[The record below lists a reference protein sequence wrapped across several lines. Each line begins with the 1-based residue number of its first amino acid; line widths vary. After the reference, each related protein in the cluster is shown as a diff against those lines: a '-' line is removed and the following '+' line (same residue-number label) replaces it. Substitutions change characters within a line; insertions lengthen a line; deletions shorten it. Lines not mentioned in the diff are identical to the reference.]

1 MLEDFHAQPA
11 RDRVIVALDCDAA
24 TALCLAVQL
33 RGHAKWLK
41 VGMTLYYAEGPN
53 IVQTFKQLGFNV
65 FLDLKFHDIPHQVEG
80 AAASAVLSGADMLT
94 MHAVG
99 GSAMMAAGHRGAE
112 AAAFERKVPV
122 PATLAIT
129 VLTSMNAESLAATG
143 VSRALPEQVSA
154 LAVQAGGA
162 LGYRVLA
169 ARSQEHARAA
179 WPGCLYRDPG
189 RSSRGERKGRP
200 EPRCHAR
207 AGFRERRLSYCCRSS
222 DHSGRRP
229 GCRVRGNHRRAGVIF
244 STR

>member
-33 RGHAKWLK
+33 RGREKWLK
-41 VGMTLYYAEGPN
+41 VGMTLYYAEGPK

-129 VLTSMNAESLAATG
+129 VLTSMDAESLAATG
-143 VSRALPEQVSA
+143 VSRALPEQVSS
-154 LAVQAGGA
+154 LAVQARKAGLSGIVCSPQEASSMRELLGPDAFIVTPGVRPAGSAKGDQSRVATPAQAFENGA
-162 LGYRVLA
+162 SHIVV
-169 ARSQEHARAA
+169 
-179 WPGCLYRDPG
+179 
-189 RSSRGERKGRP
+189 GRP
-200 EPRCHAR
+200 ITQAEDPVA
-207 AGFRERRLSYCCRSS
+207 AFEAIAAEL
-222 DHSGRRP
+222 
-229 GCRVRGNHRRAGVIF
+229 A
-244 STR
+244 